1 MYNKYFTI
9 FLLIHISFSTL
20 GLSQSKTSIA
30 VLELDAKG
38 VSTSD
43 ASIITDRLRVE
54 LFNSN
59 NYIVL
64 ERDKMNEILSE
75 QGFQF
80 SGCTT
85 DECAVEVGKLI
96 GVQQM
101 IGGKIGK
108 IGNLYTISVR
118 IIDVQTGKVLK
129 VATDDCSCPI
139 EQVLTNSV
147 KKISHIL
154 TNKNYNTEVQKS
166 IKAKSKDPFTAGA
179 LGLVMP
185 IAGHG
190 YVGGSANIIRG
201 ALYTGGAATLIIIGS
216 LQNFDEGIPAILGGV
231 AICIVSA
238 IDAGISADNYNE
250 KLKSEGFS
258 LNLKQELN
266 NKSISLSI
274 AYSF

>member
-1 MYNKYFTI
+1 MYNKYFILFI
-9 FLLIHISFSTL
+9 FILFFFCISVFSQ
-20 GLSQSKTSIA
+20 GKTSIA

-38 VSTSD
+38 VSNSD

-54 LFNSN
+54 LFNTN
-59 NYIVL
+59 QYVVL

-85 DECAVEVGKLI
+85 DECIVEVGKLV

-101 IGGKIGK
+101 IAGKIGK
-108 IGNLYTISVR
+108 IGNLFTISVR
-118 IIDVQTGKVLK
+118 TIDVQTGKVLK
-129 VATDDCSCPI
+129 VATDDCNCPI

-154 TNKNYNTEVQKS
+154 TNENYKEYQKTTENKM
-166 IKAKSKDPFTAGA
+166 KDPYITAT
-179 LGLVMP
+179 LGLIMP
-185 IAGHG
+185 IAGHA
-190 YVGGSANIIRG
+190 YVGGSANIFRG
-201 ALYTGGAATLIIIGS
+201 ALYTGGAAALIIYGS

-250 KLKSEGFS
+250 KIKSGGFS
-258 LNLKQELN
+258 LNLKPRIN
-266 NKSISLSI
+266 NKSLSVTM
-274 AYSF
+274 AYNF

>member
-1 MYNKYFTI
+1 MYSKYFMLVFFI
-9 FLLIHISFSTL
+9 FFLLSTCVFSQGTISV
-20 GLSQSKTSIA
+20 A

-38 VSTSD
+38 VSDSD

-59 NYIVL
+59 KYVVL
-64 ERDKMNEILSE
+64 ERDKMQEILNE

-85 DECAVEVGKLI
+85 DECVVEVGKLV

-154 TNKNYNTEVQKS
+154 TNENYKEYQRTTDNKM
-166 IKAKSKDPFTAGA
+166 KDPYITAT
-179 LGLVMP
+179 LGLIMP
-185 IAGHG
+185 IAGHA
-190 YVGGSANIIRG
+190 YVGGSANIFRG
-201 ALYTGGAATLIIIGS
+201 ALYTGGAAALIVYGS
-216 LQNFDEGIPAILGGV
+216 FQNFDEGIPAILGGV

-250 KLKSEGFS
+250 RLKSGGFS
-258 LNLKQELN
+258 LNLEPKLYDE
-266 NKSISLSI
+266 SISISM
-274 AYSF
+274 AYNF